1 MTYAVFID
9 LVFLFDAVSQNTTG
23 SCHGNVT
30 YYSKWLGIN
39 MQSSGLSHGQQRHT
53 VLKRTCKVIAV
64 IFTAGLALL
73 LGFWLMLAS
82 NMGPA
87 YLPLL
92 CNGCLDSWVRILL
105 LGAGIGIWTI
115 TAIWL
120 LWVMLRYGYTFI
132 KHRD

>member
-1 MTYAVFID
+1 
-9 LVFLFDAVSQNTTG
+9 
-23 SCHGNVT
+23 
-30 YYSKWLGIN
+30 
-39 MQSSGLSHGQQRHT
+39 MQRLDLSHGQQRHA
-53 VLKRTCKVIAV
+53 VLKRIGKLIAV

-92 CNGCLDSWVRILL
+92 CNGCLDSWVRMLL
-105 LGAGIGIWTI
+105 FGAGISLWAI

-120 LWVMLRYGYTFI
+120 LWVMLRYGYNFI
-132 KHRD
+132 KHLE